1 MKDHPIIWL
10 LGLIAVCVTAALGGL
25 VWAEDRYQ
33 NKAEATNQLAQVK
46 SYQAGEISA
55 LRGDV
60 KAVRE
65 HIEYAADRNSKRYIE
80 DQLFRLEQIAP
91 HKQTDS
97 DRAQIAKYRRD
108 LRELT
113 QHWAA
118 KGTPLR

>member
-1 MKDHPIIWL
+1 MKDHPLIWF
-10 LGLIAVCVTAALGGL
+10 LGVIAACVVAALGGL
-25 VWAEDRYQ
+25 VWAEDRYES
-33 NKAEATNQLAQVK
+33 KANAAAQLAQIK
-46 SYQAGEISA
+46 AQNAAEIQV

-60 KAVRE
+60 RAVKE
-65 HIEYAADRNSKRYIE
+65 HVEYAADRNSKRYIE
-80 DQLFRLEQIAP
+80 DQLFKLEQIAP
-91 HKQTDS
+91 NKQTDS